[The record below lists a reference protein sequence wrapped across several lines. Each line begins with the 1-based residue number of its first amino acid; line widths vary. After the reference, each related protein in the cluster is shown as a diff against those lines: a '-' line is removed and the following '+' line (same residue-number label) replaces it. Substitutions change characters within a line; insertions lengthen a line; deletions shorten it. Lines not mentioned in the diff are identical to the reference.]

1 MTRVSCGPPGPQDTP
16 RSSGPILQLEAMR
29 LTCDP
34 IEADPS
40 ARHPLASKPLPPTIV
55 PLPPRL
61 QRLADL
67 VGGDTAF
74 NRTIHVWP
82 NPGFIYLSNP
92 ICACSTLKM
101 SLNLSV
107 AKYSDRPD
115 FTIATAED
123 IHRRNANL
131 LKTPRQMNHGVFQK
145 MLDNPDVP
153 IFTLVRDPVARF
165 VSAWSKKLTYD
176 NAFTAKV
183 RAHLGVADDVP
194 LADFLSLNQFA
205 ALVAEDS
212 ALRDLDEHW
221 RLQRKQIFFD
231 QITRTDFGRVE
242 SFAVDA
248 PRLFGRIFGEGNFV
262 LRDATALNPSNASG
276 RKREAVD
283 VLSQTARAQVIEAY
297 KLDTEMLDEIK
308 SRDAA

>member
-1 MTRVSCGPPGPQDTP
+1 
-16 RSSGPILQLEAMR
+16 
-29 LTCDP
+29 
-34 IEADPS
+34 
-40 ARHPLASKPLPPTIV
+40 
-55 PLPPRL
+55 
-61 QRLADL
+61 
-67 VGGDTAF
+67 
-74 NRTIHVWP
+74 
-82 NPGFIYLSNP
+82 
-92 ICACSTLKM
+92 
-101 SLNLSV
+101 
-107 AKYSDRPD
+107 
-115 FTIATAED
+115 
-123 IHRRNANL
+123 
-131 LKTPRQMNHGVFQK
+131 MNHGVFQK

-242 SFAVDA
+242 TFAVDA

-276 RKREAVD
+276 RKREGVD